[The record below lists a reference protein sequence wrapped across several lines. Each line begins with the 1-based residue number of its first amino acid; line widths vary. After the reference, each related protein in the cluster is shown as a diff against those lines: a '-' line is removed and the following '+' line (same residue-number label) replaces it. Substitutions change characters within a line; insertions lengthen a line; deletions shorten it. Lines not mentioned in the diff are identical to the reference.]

1 MPVYVY
7 MTKSQP
13 TERRERVLVEYIVRE
28 VVVSTK
34 DLIIKAGLHHLST
47 SDEGQQMDALISLRM
62 GDAHDHV
69 CVNSSSRLQETDKLN
84 NSQCRVKLEVKHSR
98 IQVTSL

>member
-1 MPVYVY
+1 MYV
-7 MTKSQP
+7 TISQP
-13 TERRERVLVEYIVRE
+13 TEQ
-28 VVVSTK
+28 STK

-69 CVNSSSRLQETDKLN
+69 CVNSSLRLQRN
-84 NSQCRVKLEVKHSR
+84 R
-98 IQVTSL
+98 